1 MLQVL
6 LTHYCEGSVIRFTRF
21 FNDEHTQER
30 WVLSMPLKSAWNP
43 KEKEKDLKQFK
54 NFYDFSSN
62 KLQIFGLEFLPNIL
76 QPFFFSL
83 RLPANFSVGLY
94 KI

>member
-1 MLQVL
+1 
-6 LTHYCEGSVIRFTRF
+6 
-21 FNDEHTQER
+21 
-30 WVLSMPLKSAWNP
+30 MPLKSAWNP
-43 KEKEKDLKQFK
+43 KENLQKVTEKKLNEKEKDSKQFK
-54 NFYDFSSN
+54 NFYDFSPN
-62 KLQIFGLEFLPNIL
+62 KLQVFGLEFLPNIL